1 LGRFLRHGD
10 FRSGYTLDSLA
21 QKNLGLSKSL
31 SGELAPMATR
41 ENCLNDVVI
50 TRKLYEK
57 RHKLIDPTNGNLLNL
72 LEN

>member
-1 LGRFLRHGD
+1 
-10 FRSGYTLDSLA
+10 
-21 QKNLGLSKSL
+21 
-31 SGELAPMATR
+31 MATR